1 MLCVLLLCGSK
12 RMGEPDPPLPRLLL
26 LPPQPP
32 TPVKSG
38 VDVMIM
44 SAPRWGFKE
53 LTRFWPELW
62 VKGYPLGLGG
72 GGVDALDEEFTGEGS
87 PWISVEAP
95 VVAIIRGHN
104 WAQSLFQLVIN
115 ISSMNLF
122 TNLRIM
128 ITIWSKP
135 VFGTFLF
142 WVYCSRRQSASVF
155 RSKTQ
160 ETILNIFL
168 RKFSDHQVSNQ
179 TYKTHVLCQQVTQLI
194 STQKFQ
200 CDNSKQ
206 LCFLFLNTQVEIL

>member
-135 VFGTFLF
+135 VFGTFYFEFIVQDDRALPYSGRRPKKQF
-142 WVYCSRRQSASVF
+142 WIYFYENPVIIKYQIKRIKHMYYVN
-155 RSKTQ
+155 KL
-160 ETILNIFL
+160 LNWYQHKNFNAII
-168 RKFSDHQVSNQ
+168 QNNYVS
-179 TYKTHVLCQQVTQLI
+179 
-194 STQKFQ
+194 
-200 CDNSKQ
+200 
-206 LCFLFLNTQVEIL
+206 CF